1 MINQNRLQ
9 QDTDRPVVEHLAE
22 LRRRL
27 IVTVASVIVL
37 TAVIYSKAFLI
48 VEVLKRSVG
57 NEWLDL
63 AFFSLTGAFVLR
75 VKLSFIASLI
85 ALSPLIGY
93 QLFAFIGPGLTA
105 KERKVLLSAVF
116 YMVPCFV
123 LGVVLSYVV
132 VVPSVLHALLT
143 YGNSYMKAALSGE
156 EYISFIAMLCVVFG
170 LVFTLPFPLIA
181 LGKLGLLRS
190 SWMKKVRVSIVL
202 SVLIGEGLFAADI
215 TSVILLAIPLIL
227 IYEISLRVVIRMEKR
242 REAASL

>member
-1 MINQNRLQ
+1 ML
-9 QDTDRPVVEHLAE
+9 EHLAE

-27 IVTVASVIVL
+27 IVTLASVIVL
-37 TAVIYSKAFLI
+37 TAVIYTKAFLI
-48 VEVLKRSVG
+48 VEILKKSVG
-57 NEWLDL
+57 NQGLEL

-85 ALSPLIGY
+85 TLSPFIGY

-105 KERKVLLSAVF
+105 KERKVLLSAVV

-123 LGVVLSYVV
+123 LGVVLSYAA
-132 VVPSVLHALLT
+132 VVPVVLHALLT
-143 YGNSYMKAALSGE
+143 YGNSYMNAALSGE
-156 EYISFIAMLCVVFG
+156 EYLSFIAMLCVVFG

-190 SWMKKVRVSIVL
+190 SWMKKARVSVVF
-202 SVLIGEGLFAADI
+202 SVLIGEGLLAADV
-215 TSVILLAIPLIL
+215 TSVILLGVPLIL

-242 REAASL
+242 REAASLSHPGME